1 MGLLSRASGNTS
13 FNDKHAGSNGNE
25 PLEQESI
32 PEISVEIDIEGED
45 EYAGEE
51 SSTAEFSEYKITG
64 SDFPPPEDSSELDF
78 SLTGSDEEIVSLDT
92 VEAVEEVLTEEVLTE
107 EVLTEEVLTEEVLTE
122 EVLTEEVLTEEVLTE
137 EVLTEEVLTEKVPTE
152 EVLTEEEPAESV
164 QHIPEF
170 SLDDMGK
177 ALKERIGR
185 LSRNSSTPYTALS
198 LLKAYSAFQTGIC
211 LSLQSGIYS
220 SYTSVG
226 LGIDKISIPCEKIW
240 SEEKAGLPFFRL
252 DSASKGENQEIISG
266 HDNLCYWIFPLGGEA
281 FAKGENSRRPW
292 TEIMILGV
300 HITEGTNS
308 DFNPEYISAIVK
320 GSSEKFLTGTEK
332 HAGEPVVV
340 NIPAGKEYGKD
351 EAEIPIALKEK
362 IAEYHRIHADFN
374 CILLDIPESSDDD
387 DKSGFLKNVSKMLN
401 MTGTVLSLGK
411 GYPLILLPKMYD
423 LELITH
429 RISRSL
435 NIKPLKTFE
444 ASSPENVF
452 NQIKSL
458 L

>member
-92 VEAVEEVLTEEVLTE
+92 VEAV
-107 EVLTEEVLTEEVLTE
+107 
-122 EVLTEEVLTEEVLTE
+122 EEVLTEEVLTE